1 MANAII
7 HAIDNYDSMKN
18 NTYNV
23 GGDSNNYS
31 KEEIALM
38 IKEKIDYYLHFAE
51 VGEDED
57 KRNYEVCYKKINDSG
72 FFISK
77 TVEEGIKEL
86 VEASPALDIR
96 SVYKNV

>member
-1 MANAII
+1 
-7 HAIDNYDSMKN
+7 MKN